1 MATTAIT
8 VERLTINA
16 ISTDFPTAG
25 SGSGNNI
32 VATTPSDGWVISP
45 ESGGNL
51 DDKIIIRLVADGSGD
66 TVTVTAGD
74 RYPAQRA
81 DLGNLTLTLAAS
93 DVVYVTIEMSRFMQN
108 DGTVI
113 VTATD
118 AGTVLTA
125 MGLPLVG

>member
-32 VATTPSDGWVISP
+32 VATTPTDGWVISP
-45 ESGGNL
+45 ESGGVL

>member
-8 VERLTINA
+8 VERLTLDA
-16 ISTDFPTAG
+16 ISTDFPVAG

-32 VATTPSDGWVISP
+32 VATTPTDGWVISP
-45 ESGGNL
+45 ESGGVL

>member
-8 VERLTINA
+8 VERLTLDA
-16 ISTDFPTAG
+16 ISTDFPVAG

-32 VATTPSDGWVISP
+32 VATTPTDGWVISP

>member
-8 VERLTINA
+8 VERLTLDA
-16 ISTDFPTAG
+16 ISTDFPVAG